1 MFNKRLSSAILFL
14 GLLAL
19 LGYPALPALGEVVVA
34 PYDVRV
40 GLVQQASQVTFSV
53 TGNYQLVDYYTSKII
68 SEVVPGQRWE
78 VCFSPSGLELYRDG
92 NRIGCF
98 TGPVGVRGKVLQ
110 VDVLSGTG
118 KQLEREGGLHAL
130 GANDKRVVLNN
141 LAGVSVMGAGGQMK
155 KIAPAGG
162 LNLVTLY
169 QGDQAR
175 RYRGNMEFR
184 LDGKG
189 ITVVNQLPIEEYLY
203 GVVPAEMPAHWPVE
217 ALKAQAVAARSYVLA
232 QLGTYASQG
241 FDVLATQASQ
251 VYRGYDGEQ
260 PAASK
265 AVDETSGVVM
275 TYRGRPVSAVFHS
288 SSGGYTENSEDV
300 WKNQVDYLRGRP
312 DPFDRNPQNKHYDW
326 IKTYTAEQLKEQ
338 LAASGYRFS
347 EIYDLVEME
356 RTSTGQ
362 RVKCLVVSGLGLDG
376 QPLTIEIGHDPLKGK
391 ADEVRRALGLKSACF
406 TMEKIMTGNGAPGQ
420 QEPPADQVVP
430 GQRQQDNR
438 PRLLKVTFRGSGW
451 GHGVGMS
458 QYGALGMA
466 SQGYSYQEIL
476 KYYYTGVQIV
486 SNYGA

>member
-1 MFNKRLSSAILFL
+1 MFKKSLSSIILLL

-34 PYDVRV
+34 PHDVRV
-40 GLVQQASQVTFSV
+40 GLVQQASQVAFSV
-53 TGNYQLVDYYTSKII
+53 TGNYQLVDYDTSKII

-78 VCFSPSGLELYRDG
+78 VCYSPEGLELYRDG
-92 NRIGCF
+92 TRIGSF
-98 TGPVGVRGKVLQ
+98 KGPLRLRGKVFQ

-118 KQLEREGGLHAL
+118 KQIEREGGLHAL
-130 GANDKRVVLNN
+130 GANGKKVVLNN

-162 LNLVTLY
+162 LNLVALY

-175 RYRGNMEFR
+175 RYRGDMEFR
-184 LDGKG
+184 LDDKG

-203 GVVPAEMPAHWPVE
+203 GVVPAEMPAHWPGE

-232 QLGTYASQG
+232 QMGTYASQG

-251 VYRGYDGEQ
+251 VYRGYDGEH
-260 PAASK
+260 PATSK
-265 AVDETSGVVM
+265 AVDETRGIVA
-275 TYRGRPVSAVFHS
+275 TYRGRPISAVFHS

-300 WKNQVDYLRGRP
+300 WKSQVDYLRGRP

-326 IKTYTAEQLKEQ
+326 TKTYTAGQLKEQ
-338 LAASGYRFS
+338 LAAAGYRFS
-347 EIYDLVEME
+347 EIYDLIEVE

-362 RVKCLVVSGLGLDG
+362 RVKCLAVSGLGLDG
-376 QPLTIEIGHDPLKGK
+376 QPLTIEIGRDPLKGK

-420 QEPPADQVVP
+420 QDPSAEQVVP
-430 GQRQQDNR
+430 AQGQQDGH
-438 PRLLKVTFRGSGW
+438 PRLVKVTFRGSGW

-476 KYYYTGVQIV
+476 KYYYSGVQIV

>member
-1 MFNKRLSSAILFL
+1 MFKKSLSSVILLL

-19 LGYPALPALGEVVVA
+19 LGYPAWPAPGEVMVE
-34 PYDVRV
+34 PHDVRV
-40 GLVQQASQVTFSV
+40 GLVQKTSQVAFSV
-53 TGNYQLVDYYTSKII
+53 TGNYQLVDYDTNKII
-68 SEVVPGQRWE
+68 SEVAPGQRWE
-78 VCFSPSGLELYRDG
+78 VRYSPDGLELYRDG
-92 NRIGCF
+92 TRIGSF
-98 TGPVGVRGKVLQ
+98 KEPLGLSGKALQ

-118 KQLEREGGLHAL
+118 KQVKRESGLHAL
-130 GANDKRVVLNN
+130 GANSKKVVLNN

-184 LDGKG
+184 LDDKG
-189 ITVVNQLPIEEYLY
+189 LTVVNQLPIEEYLY
-203 GVVPAEMPAHWPVE
+203 GVVPAEMPAYWPGE

-232 QLGTYASQG
+232 QMGTYASQG

-251 VYRGYDGEQ
+251 VYRGYDGEH

-265 AVDETSGVVM
+265 AVDETRGIVV
-275 TYRGRPVSAVFHS
+275 TYRGRPISAVFHS

-300 WKNQVDYLRGRP
+300 WRNQVEYLRGRP
-312 DPFDRNPQNKHYDW
+312 DPFDRNPQNNHYDW
-326 IKTYTAEQLKEQ
+326 TKTYTAGQLKEQ
-338 LAASGYRFS
+338 LAAMGYHFS

-362 RVKCLVVSGLGLDG
+362 RVKILAVIGLGLDG
-376 QPLTIEIGHDPLKGK
+376 QPLTIEIGRDPLKGK

-406 TMEKIMTGNGAPGQ
+406 TMEKVMTQQPTETQVIPVQGQ
-420 QEPPADQVVP
+420 QD
-430 GQRQQDNR
+430 DH
-438 PRLLKVTFRGSGW
+438 PRLVKVTFRGSGW

-476 KYYYTGVQIV
+476 KYYYSGVQIV